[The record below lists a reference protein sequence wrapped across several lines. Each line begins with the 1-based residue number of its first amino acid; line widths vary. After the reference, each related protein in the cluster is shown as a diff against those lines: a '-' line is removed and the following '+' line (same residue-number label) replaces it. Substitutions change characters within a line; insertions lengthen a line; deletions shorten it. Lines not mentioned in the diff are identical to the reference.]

1 MELYFLVLA
10 GVLNIII
17 AFFYLTRK
25 KQKMNNLIFTYCV
38 LSFMLFLALVMLNY
52 NLHKE
57 KVMAL
62 FNEEKKEIIKVS
74 SSSITLLPEKKE
86 EKNRYLDAPLISQL
100 PELPRGCEVTSLAM
114 LLQAEG
120 IKIDKMTLAEQV
132 KKDPTKMSYKDGRI
146 FFGNPNVG
154 FVGDMYSYSKPGYG
168 VYHQPIFDLA
178 EQYLPGKMENLT
190 GDEFTE
196 ISDRVINGK
205 TVWVIINTTLKPL
218 DETQFQTWETE
229 SGPIK
234 ITYKEHSV
242 LITGID
248 TENVYVNDP
257 LSNKKNLKVNKQE
270 FITAWEQMGKQAI
283 SVKTITK

>member
-1 MELYFLVLA
+1 M
-10 GVLNIII
+10 
-17 AFFYLTRK
+17 
-25 KQKMNNLIFTYCV
+25 FTYCV